1 MDVNKKIAFLVQYSR
16 MKERVMVLIERRK
29 AYESDIYGIKAT
41 RFSDEPKCIGL
52 PQGLDNKVIK
62 LLTASEDIDNEL
74 KDLSTKM
81 YFIKDCINRLTN
93 YKHRSILEMKY
104 VDGMTIKQMAA
115 VLGCTERN
123 INLRTK
129 KAIRFL
135 PIEDDDFNKVI

>member
-1 MDVNKKIAFLVQYSR
+1 
-16 MKERVMVLIERRK
+16 MVLIERRK

-41 RFSDEPKCIGL
+41 RYSDEPKCAGL

-93 YKHRSILEMKY
+93 YKHRSVLEMKY
-104 VDGMTIKQMAA
+104 VDGMAIKQIASI
-115 VLGCTERN
+115 LQCTEMN
-123 INLRTK
+123 VHLRVK
-129 KAIRFL
+129 KAIKVL
-135 PIEDDDFNKVI
+135 PIEDEDFNKVM